1 MAALLAE
8 ADIRFFLALFIL
20 IEGLFASPVYLLL
33 LQRRV
38 PEARIACLRS
48 DIDGSGD
55 YGSIGAR
62 RNANYLRNFGDPGDA
77 ATRSTS
83 SRERMPQCEAWH
95 AVSTRPPHGV
105 PPDDSTL

>member
-48 DIDGSGD
+48 DIDGGGD
-55 YGSIGAR
+55 SGSIGAR
-62 RNANYLRNFGDPGDA
+62 RNANYL
-77 ATRSTS
+77 
-83 SRERMPQCEAWH
+83 
-95 AVSTRPPHGV
+95 
-105 PPDDSTL
+105 